1 MSSLMRALA
10 VLDLFTADR
19 PAWTAEAIAQALD
32 YSVPTVYRYLRE
44 LSEVGLLRGESGA
57 NFVLGPKIIE
67 LDYEIRT
74 GDPLISAGR
83 DSMRRLA
90 DATGCDVVLVTIFGE
105 HIVTIHQEFGSEHIA
120 ASYGRGRRMPV
131 FKGAMSKCLLA
142 ALPKP
147 QLRKLH
153 ARQAGQDDAQDVPGW
168 DDLVAQCRQVR
179 QQGYAMS
186 QGELDRDNVGIAV
199 PLTSPAHNVVATLG
213 FIMSGQRM
221 ALLEIKRAVALLQ
234 GCVEEI
240 KARLAAPAPRDY
252 LAPLV
257 DASPPLNREASREK
271 QKN

>member
-10 VLDLFTADR
+10 VLDLFTAER

-32 YSVPTVYRYLRE
+32 YSVPTVYRYVRE
-44 LSEVGLLRGESGA
+44 LTEVGLLRGESGA
-57 NFVLGPKIIE
+57 HYVLGPRIIE
-67 LDYEIRT
+67 LDYQIRT
-74 GDPLISAGR
+74 GDPLIAAGR

-90 DATGCDVVLVTIFGE
+90 DATGCGVVLVTIFGD
-105 HIVTIHQEFGSEHIA
+105 HIVTIHQEFGSEHIS

-153 ARQAGQDDAQDVPGW
+153 AQQGEGVGEAAVPGW

-179 QQGYAMS
+179 QQGYAIS

-199 PLTSPAHNVVATLG
+199 PLTSPVHNVVAALG

-221 ALLEIKRAVALLQ
+221 ALIEVKRAVALLQ

-252 LAPLV
+252 LASLV
-257 DASPPLNREASREK
+257 HGVQARAAGPA
-271 QKN
+271 